1 MDTKKVGLTLVGISA
16 ALGGFLFT
24 KMSSISSQGSQLGCY
39 NNPACGN
46 IVTSLNASHF
56 VVGILAMIFSLGLY
70 MFFFSKSN
78 NKYVKEFEENLM
90 KEVQKQAFDDMLKFL
105 DENERKVL
113 KVIKDEEGISQS
125 SLRFRTNLSKATV
138 SQILSSFEKKGIV
151 KREVEGKTYSVYLTS
166 KI

>member
-1 MDTKKVGLTLVGISA
+1 
-16 ALGGFLFT
+16 
-24 KMSSISSQGSQLGCY
+24 
-39 NNPACGN
+39 
-46 IVTSLNASHF
+46 
-56 VVGILAMIFSLGLY
+56 
-70 MFFFSKSN
+70 
-78 NKYVKEFEENLM
+78 
-90 KEVQKQAFDDMLKFL
+90 MLKFL